1 MIVFAG
7 VRFCDEK
14 YVGGPEFDDPWLLK
28 ELKTLAG
35 LEAACEL
42 SCEKLRTDDVAK
54 AVAKGD
60 VLDNANDREF
70 WSKLEPV
77 EAISRV
83 REAMVCVWG
92 EW

>member
-14 YVGGPEFDDPWLLK
+14 YVGGPELEDPWLLK
-28 ELKTLAG
+28 EPKTLAG

-42 SCEKLRTDDVAK
+42 SWEKLRADDVAK
-54 AVAKGD
+54 ALATGD
-60 VLDNANDREF
+60 DLDNASDREF

-77 EAISRV
+77 EANSRV

>member
-1 MIVFAG
+1 VFAG

-14 YVGGPEFDDPWLLK
+14 YVGGPEFEDPWLLK

-42 SCEKLRTDDVAK
+42 SWEKLRADDVAK
-54 AVAKGD
+54 AVARGD
-60 VLDNANDREF
+60 DLDNASGREF
-70 WSKLEPV
+70 CSNLEPV
-77 EAISRV
+77 QATSRV
-83 REAMVCVWG
+83 REAMACVWG